1 MTEKATLVDKIR
13 GRSARVVV
21 IGLGYVGLPLAVEFA
36 NAGFTV
42 MGIDTDAN
50 KVAAITSGDSYI
62 ADVPTNII
70 GGLVSS
76 GKFAASQE
84 YEALSEVDTIS
95 ICVPTPLRKTRDPDM
110 SYVVSAAEKIS
121 VHLRPG
127 MLMVLESTTY
137 PGATTEVVLPRML
150 SNGFSAGEDIFV
162 AFSPERIDPANPTF
176 GVRNTPKVIGGV
188 TPNCTEVALALYS
201 TIVEEVVPV
210 SSTQSAEMV
219 KLLEN
224 TFRAVNIG
232 LINEITIMCDKL
244 GVDVWEV
251 IAAAKTKPFGY
262 MPFYPGPGLGGHCIP
277 VDPLYLSWKLKSLN
291 FNARFIEIADEI
303 NTNMPRYVVSKVAA
317 ALNDDSKPLRGSQ
330 VLILGVAYKPDV
342 GDIRESPAL
351 DIIQLLQK
359 QGAVVSYHDPL
370 SLIHISEPTRP
381 Y

>member
-13 GRSARVVV
+13 GRSARVGV

-150 SNGFSAGEDIFV
+150 SNGFSAGDDIFV

-188 TPNCTEVALALYS
+188 TPNCTEVAIALYS
-201 TIVEEVVPV
+201 TIVEQVVPV

-232 LINEITIMCDKL
+232 LINEITIMCD
-244 GVDVWEV
+244 
-251 IAAAKTKPFGY
+251 
-262 MPFYPGPGLGGHCIP
+262 
-277 VDPLYLSWKLKSLN
+277 
-291 FNARFIEIADEI
+291 
-303 NTNMPRYVVSKVAA
+303 
-317 ALNDDSKPLRGSQ
+317 
-330 VLILGVAYKPDV
+330 
-342 GDIRESPAL
+342 
-351 DIIQLLQK
+351 
-359 QGAVVSYHDPL
+359 
-370 SLIHISEPTRP
+370 
-381 Y
+381 